1 LEDFMS
7 LRKYCIAEK
16 NDLVLGT
23 KLMRAY
29 FNLIYNPVYDFTTG
43 RLNLYRQL
51 QERCVG
57 KLQFKDNDRVLCV
70 GLGTGNE
77 ILHVL
82 RMNRNVSIVGV
93 DYSSTALR
101 KAYQKASASGKEIE
115 VLAMDARCLEFTSE
129 SFDTV
134 LCIHVMDF
142 IPENE
147 RVTDEILRVLKA
159 GGQFV
164 ITYPSDKEGADLG
177 LNILKDIIRHN
188 PDTGKYRALDLA
200 KSLGQML
207 AGIVYLPLFL
217 RTKKRSYSHSELQ
230 AMISQLTIAE
240 FQIDENPV
248 YQDFIVCGRK

>member
-1 LEDFMS
+1 MEDFIS

-16 NDLVLGT
+16 NNLVLGT

-29 FNLIYNPVYDFTTG
+29 FNYAYNPVYDFTTG
-43 RLNLYRQL
+43 RLSLYRQL
-51 QERCVG
+51 QQRCIG
-57 KLQFKDNDRVLCV
+57 KLQFEDNDRVLCV

-101 KAYQKASASGKEIE
+101 KAYQKASAQGKEIE
-115 VLAMDARCLEFTSE
+115 VLAMDARSLEFTPE
-129 SFDTV
+129 SFDQV

-142 IPENE
+142 VEENE
-147 RVTDEILRVLKA
+147 KVTDEILGVLKA

-164 ITYPSDKEGADLG
+164 ITYPSDKEGAGLG

-188 PDTGKYRALDLA
+188 PDAGRYRALAWA
-200 KSLGQML
+200 KSLGQIL
-207 AGIVYLPLFL
+207 AGTVYLPLFL
-217 RTKKRSYSHSELQ
+217 RSKKRSYSHNELQ
-230 AMISQLTIAE
+230 AMISRLTLGD
-240 FQIDENPV
+240 FQIDEHPV
-248 YQDFIVCGRK
+248 YQDFIVYGRK